1 MVFSGKIY
9 DQVKENLDTYLFGFD
24 RSQLDVS
31 LLKGKSPSKLLSC
44 LTVCRGN
51 QTRWCKHKAEQG
63 REVDAVIG
71 SSVLAQSRHS
81 WSP

>member
-31 LLKGKSPSKLLSC
+31 LLKGKSPSKL
-44 LTVCRGN
+44 
-51 QTRWCKHKAEQG
+51 
-63 REVDAVIG
+63 
-71 SSVLAQSRHS
+71 
-81 WSP
+81 